1 MSNSKQGLEEEK
13 RRMKR
18 LTEEQKKRLSI
29 DDKFKYADM
38 LCKRLDILKLGSAQD
53 LERLDRKIN
62 KFLMQATAR
71 KM

>member
-1 MSNSKQGLEEEK
+1 
-13 RRMKR
+13 MKR
-18 LTEEQKKRLSI
+18 LTEDQKKRMSI
-29 DDKFKYADM
+29 DDMFRYADM
-38 LCKRLDILKLGSAQD
+38 LCDRLDILKSGSAQD